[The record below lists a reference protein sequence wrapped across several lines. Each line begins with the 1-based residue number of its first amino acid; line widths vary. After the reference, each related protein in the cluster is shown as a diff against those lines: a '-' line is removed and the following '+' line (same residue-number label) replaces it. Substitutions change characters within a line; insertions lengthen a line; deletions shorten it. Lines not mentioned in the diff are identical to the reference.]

1 MRGTSHQSLLA
12 RVFASLSVDSTP
24 ARSVND
30 LAFPKARSHLHV
42 PALGGLKDDLL
53 DRAETAGL
61 LARRQGLRLVGADAS
76 VLMPAIRR
84 CPRTQGLA
92 AAEQHLFTLYLP
104 GAEMMLHAEVCAATE
119 SEGAMLSNAL
129 GKLGP
134 SDVLL
139 LDRGY
144 PAAWLVNLF
153 NERGIQFVMRC
164 DNSRG
169 G

>member
-12 RVFASLSVDSTP
+12 KVFASLSVDSTP

-30 LAFPKARSHLHV
+30 RAFPKARSHLHV
-42 PALGGLKDDLL
+42 PALRDLNDDLL
-53 DRAETAGL
+53 ARAETAGL
-61 LARRQGLRLVGADAS
+61 LPRWQGLRLVAADAS
-76 VLMPAIRR
+76 ALMPAIRR
-84 CPRTQGLA
+84 CPRTKGLA
-92 AAEQHLFTLYLP
+92 AAEQRLFALYLP
-104 GAEMMLHAEVCAATE
+104 GAEMTLHAEVCAATE
-119 SEGAMLSNAL
+119 SERAMLANAL

-153 NERGIQFVMRC
+153 NERGIHFVMRC